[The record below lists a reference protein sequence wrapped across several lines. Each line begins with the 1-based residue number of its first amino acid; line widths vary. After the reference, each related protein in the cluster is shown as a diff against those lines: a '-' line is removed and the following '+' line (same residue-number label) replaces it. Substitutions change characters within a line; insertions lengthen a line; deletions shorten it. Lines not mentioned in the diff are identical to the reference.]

1 MKVSSE
7 KKLIEPVR
15 LKKSYPSILACG
27 AEEKNTFCLTQG
39 RYGFISQHIGDLK
52 DLETLKFYENE
63 IQHFKKLF
71 RITPRAVACDL
82 HPGYLSTGYAMR
94 ISGGKALTI
103 QHHHAH
109 VVSCLAENG
118 VTGKRVIGVAL
129 DGTGYGADGKVWGGE
144 FLLATEKG
152 FERAG
157 HLRYVPLPGGDAAVR
172 EPWRMAV
179 SYLYQAFG
187 RDFLSLPIKFNKRIR
202 GKKVSVL
209 LTMIEKG
216 INSPDTSS
224 CGRLF
229 DAVSSLIGI
238 CDVVA
243 YKAQAAIELE
253 MTAEKQPRV
262 RRGYP
267 YQIKEENGI
276 LVVDCVPLIR
286 GIVKDLKKG
295 ILKTTIASKFH
306 YTVAGIVCRMCKEI
320 RSRTAIDEVVL
331 SGGVFQNRLLSDD
344 VEKKLKMDGFTVY
357 RHSKVP
363 CNDGGISLGQAVI
376 AGEKIKCA

>member
-1 MKVSSE
+1 MGVSSE
-7 KKLIEPVR
+7 RKLIEPVR
-15 LKKSYPSILACG
+15 LKEKYPSVLACG

-39 RYGFISQHIGDLK
+39 HYGFISQHIGDLK
-52 DLETLKFYENE
+52 DLETLRFYENE
-63 IQHFKKLF
+63 IQRFKKLY
-71 RITPRAVACDL
+71 RITPRVVACDL

-94 ISGGKALTI
+94 VSGGKALTI

-109 VVSCLAENG
+109 IVSCLAENG

-129 DGTGYGADGKVWGGE
+129 DGTGYGTDGKVWGGE

-157 HLRYVPLPGGDAAVR
+157 HLRYVPLPGGDAAVK

-187 RDFLSLPIKFNKRIR
+187 RDFLSLPLNFNKRIKR
-202 GKKVSVL
+202 KKVSTL

-238 CDVVA
+238 CDVA
-243 YKAQAAIELE
+243 TYEAQAAIELE
-253 MTAEKQPRV
+253 MAAEKKMRV
-262 RRGYP
+262 RQSYP
-267 YQIKEENGI
+267 YQTNEENGI
-276 LVVDCVPLIR
+276 FVVDCVPIIQD
-286 GIVKDLKKG
+286 IVKDLKKD
-295 ILKTTIASKFH
+295 ICKTTIAAKFH
-306 YTVAGIVCRMCKEI
+306 RTCIDIVCQLCKQI
-320 RSRTAIDEVVL
+320 RVRTGIDKVAL
-331 SGGVFQNRLLSDD
+331 SGGVFQNRLLLEGALDRLNRN
-344 VEKKLKMDGFTVY
+344 KFTVY

-363 CNDGGISLGQAVI
+363 CNDRGISLGQAVI

>member
-1 MKVSSE
+1 MRISSE

-52 DLETLKFYENE
+52 DLETLEFYENE
-63 IQHFKKLF
+63 IRHFKKLF

-94 ISGGKALTI
+94 VSGGKALAI

-109 VVSCLAENG
+109 IASCLAENG

-129 DGTGYGADGKVWGGE
+129 DGTGYGTDGKVWGGE
-144 FLLATEKG
+144 FLLTTEKG

-179 SYLYQAFG
+179 SYLYQSFG
-187 RDFLSLPIKFNKRIR
+187 RDFLSLPIKFNKRIK

-238 CDVVA
+238 CAVAA

-253 MTAEKQPRV
+253 MAAEKGARAC
-262 RRGYP
+262 RNYP
-267 YQIKEENGI
+267 YRINEKNRVF
-276 LVVDCVPLIR
+276 VVDCVPVIKA
-286 GIVKDLKKG
+286 IVRDIKKG
-295 ILKTTIASKFH
+295 VLKTTIAAKFH
-306 YTVAGIVCRMCKEI
+306 HTLAGIVCRICKEL
-320 RSRTAIDEVVL
+320 RLKKGTNKVAL
-331 SGGVFQNRLLSDD
+331 SGGVFQNRLLLEG
-344 VEKKLKMDGFTVY
+344 VEKRLRMDGFTVY